1 LFKRLRI
8 ILFTVM
14 YGFVCHYF
22 IFQSAVYAQENL
34 EASIDCTDVRIDY
47 ADDPT
52 LTREERIHLMDKA
65 LYKSLNK
72 IELCQSAKKM
82 AETCDGGATAACTN
96 GANGSS
102 DDSGDSSSK
111 IEGAS
116 AGGSV
121 ASSTM
126 SGTELPKEGS
136 AAEDNIKVEKSDV
149 SSASQ
154 SAKNENSMNKDNI
167 SVANGKLPD
176 DIPSADNDSALAAQ
190 IRHAAEN
197 ETDPV
202 KKAQLWNEYRK
213 YKGLPQK

>member
-1 LFKRLRI
+1 MLRRLRI
-8 ILFTVM
+8 ILFAVM

-22 IFQSAVYAQENL
+22 TFQSAVYAQENL

-52 LTREERIHLMDKA
+52 LTREERIRLMDQA

-82 AETCDGGATAACTN
+82 AETCDDGATAACTN
-96 GANGSS
+96 GANSSS
-102 DDSGDSSSK
+102 DDSGDSSGE

-126 SGTELPKEGS
+126 SGTESPKVGS

-154 SAKNENSMNKDNI
+154 SAKNENSMNKRNI
-167 SVANGKLPD
+167 SAANGKLPE
-176 DIPSADNDSALAAQ
+176 DILSADNDSALAAQ